1 MFKKYGSIE
10 DIRFKK
16 EINHFLNNNPYIAQL
31 LLEKL

>member
-10 DIRFKK
+10 EVCFKK

-31 LLEKL
+31 LLSKL